1 MSDIPKA
8 ALKKLEELKADADT
22 MVKVK
27 AKGEAEGEQ
36 IGTSIPRHFF
46 AGDTFTIN
54 PSSISPGMLV
64 RMIET
69 DETILAAVEFKI
81 LMLVSKIGDYYHEN
95 AEIKDHVNDFLK
107 KLRRPSWIEALE
119 AMASSYGVGFSVTE
133 IVYGIDKQMR
143 KVPAR
148 LATYHPSTIA
158 FETDTS
164 GQITQEGI
172 LQFIEQSLAE
182 NGNPN
187 ERAATV
193 RRRSVITNPFSTPI
207 DRALPIRL
215 PFFNNWGMVRI
226 RREKVIHHVNKSF
239 LSFGSPYGK
248 SAVRTAHLA
257 WQMKLFFMKHLGV
270 AGKRNSTPTVVGYAP
285 STGVK
290 VRMTSPCRTKVEDLT
305 PAEALNRMLADRE
318 SNDSIVT
325 GPQTEGYKLEVISN
339 EASLDQYLN
348 VINEMN
354 TYIFRAFLM
363 PSLILT
369 DGSGGNRAL
378 GEKHFDIVN
387 RIAEI
392 DAKKFTGSIIYDM
405 IEPTIIDNFGEQDD
419 YGKFQQRPASIEEL
433 ERLSNIFSNIT
444 MAGYMSPDN
453 KKDFEYVRET
463 VGAPEGEMNLFGS
476 SYEDGEDEV

>member
-1 MSDIPKA
+1 MSRIPEA
-8 ALKKLEELKADADT
+8 AIKKIQELKADAEKMDKMAT
-22 MVKVK
+22 NRKI
-27 AKGEAEGEQ
+27 EGGQ
-36 IGTSIPRHFF
+36 IGISIPRHFF

-64 RMIET
+64 RMMET

-95 AEIKDHVNDFLK
+95 QEIKDHVNDFLK

-119 AMASSYGVGFSVTE
+119 AMASSYGVGYSITE
-133 IVYGIDKQMR
+133 IVYGLDKAMR
-143 KVPAR
+143 KVPTR

-158 FETDTS
+158 FETDVS
-164 GQITQEGI
+164 GQITEDGV
-172 LQFIEQSLAE
+172 LQFVEQSLSE

-193 RRRSVITNPFSTPI
+193 RRRSVITNPFTTPV

-226 RREKVIHHVNKSF
+226 RRDKVIHHVNKSF

-270 AGKRNSTPTVVGYAP
+270 AGKRNSTPTIVGYAP
-285 STGVK
+285 SQSQVMVELTLPDG
-290 VRMTSPCRTKVEDLT
+290 TKKQMT
-305 PAEALNRMLADRE
+305 PANALSAMLAERE
-318 SNDSIVT
+318 SNDSLVT
-325 GPQTEGYKLEVISN
+325 GSQKDGYKLEVLSN
-339 EASLDQYLN
+339 QASLDQFLN

-392 DAKKFTGSIIYDM
+392 DAKKFCGAIIYDM
-405 IEPTIIDNFGEQDD
+405 IEPTIVDNFGEQDD
-419 YGKFQQRPASIEEL
+419 YGKFQQRPASLEEL
-433 ERLSNIFSNIT
+433 ERLSNVYSNIT
-444 MAGYMSPDN
+444 MSGYMSPDN
-453 KKDFEYVRET
+453 KKDFEFVRES
-463 VGAPEGEMNLFGS
+463 VGAPEGEMNLFG
-476 SYEDGEDEV
+476 DTDENGDDEL